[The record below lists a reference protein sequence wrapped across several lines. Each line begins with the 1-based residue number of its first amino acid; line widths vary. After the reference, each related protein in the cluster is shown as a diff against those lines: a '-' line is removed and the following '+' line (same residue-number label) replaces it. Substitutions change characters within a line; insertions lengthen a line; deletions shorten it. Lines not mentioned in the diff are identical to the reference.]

1 MAKDLSPLT
10 LPFYETGIFALTFTL
25 ISLNFASLFDTTKH
39 LLEAR
44 FFKSYHYLI
53 AGSDYGDTSSPRYFH
68 HLI

>member
-25 ISLNFASLFDTTKH
+25 ISLNFASLLDTTEH
-39 LLEAR
+39 LFETG
-44 FFKSYHYLI
+44 FIKPDHHLI
-53 AGSDYGDTSSPRYFH
+53 ARSNHGDTSSARNFY